1 VRREWDAVVCP
12 LEKKET
18 QVKVMLTIP
27 TAGAREEPTLADLLA
42 AGREA
47 RADRGCVVNL
57 VDGLVSDTI
66 QPPPGLTSPA
76 AIVEAWLH
84 DGADYKSF
92 AAPWTAFSG
101 VAGYVIEECI
111 QRPIPRSGKPE
122 QTDGV
127 TNIFLVG
134 RTNPLSMEEFADH
147 WKTIHGPLALR
158 VHYGMSGYVQNIV
171 WDRFLEVEP
180 QVDGFSNLQFPSVDD
195 SIHKMHVDEAGA
207 AAVAADVAS
216 FVGMAVGYRCF
227 EHVVA
232 PVD

>member
-1 VRREWDAVVCP
+1 VRWSVLRR
-12 LEKKET
+12 KKEIY
-18 QVKVMLTIP
+18 VKVMLTIP
-27 TAGAREEPTLADLLA
+27 TAGPRNEPTLADLLTV
-42 AGREA
+42 GGEA
-47 RADRGCVVNL
+47 QADRGCVVNL
-57 VDGLVSDTI
+57 VDGLVSDTV

-84 DGADYKSF
+84 DGADYTAF

-101 VAGYVIEECI
+101 VAGYIIEECI
-111 QRPIPRSGKPE
+111 QRPIPRSGKAE

-134 RTNPLSMEEFADH
+134 RRNPLSMKEFADH
-147 WKTIHGPLALR
+147 WKTLHGPLALR
-158 VHYGMSGYVQNIV
+158 VHHGMSGYVQNIV
-171 WDRFLEVEP
+171 WDRFLEVDP

-195 SIHKMHVDEAGA
+195 SIHKMHIDEAGA

-227 EHVVA
+227 EHVVT